1 MSLRGRFCILLQG
14 LMGRSL
20 GRRRIVLGCRIV
32 SPPSSHFL
40 DLDLFVE
47 FWLFAVWLDPD
58 GFRAV
63 SFLSLVFPGS
73 GR

>member
-1 MSLRGRFCILLQG
+1 M
-14 LMGRSL
+14 

-32 SPPSSHFL
+32 SPPSLSPIFPSSHFL
-40 DLDLFVE
+40 DLDLLLNFGC
-47 FWLFAVWLDPD
+47 LFGVVVMWLDPD

-73 GR
+73 GRYVFFGSC